1 MSIASWIPVYEFF
14 FICSSIMRRFHAPFL
29 FLPPSWI
36 FLVHISIYLCLRL
49 CFCLPIQWVLCVGIA
64 VDVCVVRFDLERA
77 RRVKLDFYLSRTYLS
92 CDWIDI
98 SAYYVVLPKSSEQK
112 VFPISLLWF
121 FWQVCVL
128 VWYGFEFCHS
138 HEASHRYELAQYI
151 RLSVLIR
158 PWSLLG
164 FLSFFLGLWCNALQ
178 VYVKLQTN
186 WALDLR
192 QVSDG
197 TFVVCANSL

>member
-1 MSIASWIPVYEFF
+1 MLYWCCYCWLRAWFVV
-14 FICSSIMRRFHAPFL
+14 SS
-29 FLPPSWI
+29 
-36 FLVHISIYLCLRL
+36 
-49 CFCLPIQWVLCVGIA
+49 VLAFWFREGK
-64 VDVCVVRFDLERA
+64 A
-77 RRVKLDFYLSRTYLS
+77 RKTWFFYLSRTYLS

-121 FWQVCVL
+121 FCQVCVL